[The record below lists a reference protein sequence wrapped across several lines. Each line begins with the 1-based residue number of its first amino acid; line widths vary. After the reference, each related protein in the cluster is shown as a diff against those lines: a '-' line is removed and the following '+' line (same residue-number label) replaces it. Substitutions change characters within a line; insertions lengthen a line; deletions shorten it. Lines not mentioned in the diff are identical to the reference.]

1 VNDCRAKI
9 QRHIEPFFKDT
20 PLCEVTADSLEKF
33 MMSIP
38 RRDSNLQN
46 GYSRKTINLILS
58 DIIYADRGLY
68 RHYGIYVNDS
78 RVIHYAAGNADFG
91 INVRVQET
99 TLDRFKRDSPWG
111 VYRFP
116 RAYRTL
122 SPRETVR
129 RARSR
134 LGECEYSLFTNNC
147 EHFAFWCKTGTS
159 RSPQLDGFLDQAS
172 LVPLIGGCL
181 RLILDEEARDNLGD
195 DVRDSLTGFL
205 NKIEE
210 GCWDIL
216 LWSLDL

>member
-1 VNDCRAKI
+1 MGLKAK
-9 QRHIEPFFKDT
+9 K
-20 PLCEVTADSLEKF
+20 
-33 MMSIP
+33 
-38 RRDSNLQN
+38 
-46 GYSRKTINLILS
+46 G

-91 INVRVQET
+91 IKVRVQET
-99 TLDRFKRDSPWG
+99 TLDRFRLDSPCG

-159 RSPQLDGFLDQAS
+159 RSPQLDEFLDQAS
-172 LVPLIGGCL
+172 LMPVIGGCL
-181 RLILDEEARDNLGD
+181 RLIFDEETRDNVETDVIDGLVDFLDKIGEGLD
-195 DVRDSLTGFL
+195 DFNSWLIE
-205 NKIEE
+205 KIP
-210 GCWDIL
+210 G
-216 LWSLDL
+216 